1 MADLLASPERPSPTV
16 KPAGFRS
23 ARRGRAASRYTPVL
37 SLALTAPL
45 LLLLAVGFLYPIGA
59 LIKLS
64 LFMPTLDLS
73 AYRKIVEQPIYLAI
87 MARTF
92 RIALLVSILSFVLGY
107 PVALAMA
114 SLNRR
119 LATIAAAAVFIA
131 LWSPVFV
138 RSYAWIV
145 LLQRNGVVNTL
156 MAQAGLI
163 NAPVKLLY
171 NEGAVIL
178 ATTHVLLPFMILP
191 IFVALRSIPRELVPA
206 ARNLGAGP
214 ATAFLRVTLPLSLP
228 GVFAGS
234 VMCFIL
240 ALGFYITPALVGGSG
255 SMMVATL
262 IGQQATVLLDWPF
275 AAALSTTLL
284 VATLVI
290 VLVFRKA
297 FSLSKGFASVD

>member
-1 MADLLASPERPSPTV
+1 MADVLASPDMPSRRV
-16 KPAGFRS
+16 KPRGVRHAAG
-23 ARRGRAASRYTPVL
+23 RYGLAL
-37 SLALTAPL
+37 SLALMAPL

-59 LIKLS
+59 LVKLS
-64 LFMPTLDLS
+64 LFTPGPDLS
-73 AYRKIVEQPIYLAI
+73 AYRKIIEQPIYLLVI
-87 MARTF
+87 LRTF
-92 RIALLVSILSFVLGY
+92 RIALFVSCLAFVLGY

-119 LATIAAAAVFIA
+119 LAALAAAAVFIA
-131 LWSPVFV
+131 LWSPVLV

-145 LLQRNGVVNTL
+145 LLQRNGVVNTI
-156 MAQAGLI
+156 MEQAGLI
-163 NAPVKLLY
+163 KSPLKLLY
-171 NEGAVIL
+171 NEQAVVL

-191 IFVALRSIPRELVPA
+191 IFVTLRSIPRELVMA

-214 ATAFLRVTLPLSLP
+214 TTAFLRITLPLSLP

-284 VATLVI
+284 IATLI
-290 VLVFRKA
+290 TVLIFRKT
-297 FSLSKGFASVD
+297 FSMSKGFASVD